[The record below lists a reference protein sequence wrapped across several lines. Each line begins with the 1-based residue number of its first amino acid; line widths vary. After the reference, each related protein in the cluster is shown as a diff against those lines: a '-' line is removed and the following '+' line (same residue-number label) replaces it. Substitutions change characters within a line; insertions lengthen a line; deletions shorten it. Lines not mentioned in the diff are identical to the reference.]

1 MDASAFLEKIDKAKV
16 QPVYVLHGEESFL
29 KRQALAALRR
39 LVLGDGDD
47 VLGVCTF
54 AGDKASFSE
63 VQAEL
68 TTLPFLAPRRLV
80 VIDQA
85 DPFVTKERARLE
97 KYLAAP
103 AETGV
108 LVLEVQSWP
117 ANTRLAKLLPDP
129 ATLVCKPPPAHKLP
143 EWCVAWSKV
152 ELGKELPMT
161 AARLLVDLVG
171 TDMGMLDQELRK
183 LATYVG
189 DSKRI
194 DSNAV
199 DLLVGNS
206 RAENTWK
213 IFDLIGNGQV
223 GEALTLLA
231 RLFDQGE
238 DPMRLL
244 GAFSSQM
251 RRLAQVARLHS
262 QGSSLDDAQEQAG
275 IPPFGRRN
283 MGAHLRKLGQRR
295 LDSLYDWLVETDLGM
310 KGSSQ
315 LPPRMLLERLVV
327 QLAR

>member
-1 MDASAFLEKIDKAKV
+1 MDASTFLDKIEKAKV
-16 QPVYVLHGEESFL
+16 QPVYVLHGEEAFL
-29 KRQALAALRR
+29 KRQVLAALRR
-39 LVLGDGDD
+39 LVLGDDD

-54 AGDKASFSE
+54 SGDKANFFE
-63 VQAEL
+63 VHAEL

-80 VIDQA
+80 LIDQA
-85 DPFVTKERARLE
+85 DPFITKERTRLE

-108 LVLEVQSWP
+108 LVLDVQSWP
-117 ANTRLAKLLPDP
+117 TNTRLAKLLPDP

-143 EWCVAWSKV
+143 EWCVAWSKA
-152 ELGKELPMT
+152 ELGKELAMT

-171 TDMGMLDQELRK
+171 TDMGLLDQELRK

-189 DSKRI
+189 DNKRI
-194 DSNAV
+194 ESNAV

-213 IFDLIGNGQV
+213 IFDLIGSGQV
-223 GEALTLLA
+223 GDALTLLA

-244 GAFSSQM
+244 GAFSMQL
-251 RRLAQVARLHS
+251 RRLAQVARLNA
-262 QGSSLDDAQEQAG
+262 QGTSLDDAQEQAG

-283 MGAHLRKLGQRR
+283 MAAHLRKLGQRR

>member
-1 MDASAFLEKIDKAKV
+1 
-16 QPVYVLHGEESFL
+16 
-29 KRQALAALRR
+29 
-39 LVLGDGDD
+39 
-47 VLGVCTF
+47 
-54 AGDKASFSE
+54 
-63 VQAEL
+63 L
-68 TTLPFLAPRRLV
+68 TTLPFLAPRRFV

-85 DPFVTKERARLE
+85 DPFVKEERARLE
-97 KYLAAP
+97 QYVAAP

-108 LVLEVQSWP
+108 LVLDVQTWP

-129 ATLVCKPPPAHKLP
+129 ATLVCKPPPTQTLP
-143 EWCVAWSKV
+143 GWCVAWCKAQH
-152 ELGKELPMT
+152 GKELPVT
-161 AARLLVDLVG
+161 SARLLVDLVG
-171 TDMGMLDQELRK
+171 PDMGLLDQELLK

-189 DSKRI
+189 DAKRI
-194 DSNAV
+194 DSSAV

-206 RAENTWK
+206 RAEITWK
-213 IFDLIGNGQV
+213 IFELIGNGQV

-244 GAFSSQM
+244 GAFSMQL
-251 RRLAQVARLHS
+251 RRLAQVARLQA

-275 IPPFGRRN
+275 IMPFARRN